1 MSRVEADNDA
11 GARLCESIL
20 LSHLQNFNLK
30 IDIDGNSQSETLPSD
45 RFCFRPHGI
54 TIVNS
59 TMFHIDNEMFNL
71 VLLLNKIIYALY

>member
-1 MSRVEADNDA
+1 METV
-11 GARLCESIL
+11 
-20 LSHLQNFNLK
+20 
-30 IDIDGNSQSETLPSD
+30 QSKTLPSD

-71 VLLLNKIIYALY
+71 VLLLNKIIYALYWTAFSFFNILAGV